1 MRALVQRV
9 QKASVRVND
18 TPVGSIDRGL
28 LVFVGIHKDDTQADL
43 SYIVKKVLG
52 LRIFEDGEGKMN
64 LSVGDVGGSLLV
76 VSQFTLYGDG
86 RKGNRPSFSQSAP
99 YEAGKILF
107 DQVLEDFK
115 ASGLTVQTGV
125 YGADM
130 QISLIND
137 GPVTIQL
144 DSSKLY

>member
-9 QKASVRVND
+9 QKASVRVQD

-28 LVFVGIHKDDTQADL
+28 LVFVGIHKEDTQADL
-43 SYIVKKVLG
+43 AYIVKKVLA
-52 LRIFEDGEGKMN
+52 LRIFEDAEGKMN
-64 LSVGDVGGSLLV
+64 LSVSDVGGSLLV

-86 RKGNRPSFSQSAP
+86 RKGNRPSFSESAP
-99 YEAGKILF
+99 YEAGKELF
-107 DQVLEDFK
+107 DQVLACFQ
-115 ASGLTVQTGV
+115 ASGLIVETGI

-130 QISLIND
+130 QVSLIND

-144 DSSKLY
+144 DSSKIY